1 MATGRRSEQGDA
13 FGVDPEACGVVVDP
27 SDRAFDVP
35 GRLLPARAGGRGKP
49 VVDIEDHVA
58 AASEPSRKQAAAP
71 AALVPPA
78 TMDEHDGGMPPA
90 PRTGALWDEP
100 HIQPPHRGGV
110 SAEVGDALRRCRLQ
124 PVPNRNQ
131 RYHQAP
137 TDTAAVNEAMR
148 RAPACPASAATPK
161 PTPPA
166 AVTTKEHSVSTTPAK
181 YSGWL
186 GPGATISSP
195 PARHNSAHPSATQHS
210 RARGSRRGRGR
221 GRTPPWA
228 GPRRVRSSSC
238 ISPLGPTV
246 PDPQG
251 GLGPAAVA
259 LEAARPVDLAYA
271 RGHEQGL
278 GLAVLVHIG
287 LLRKIPQP
295 APGRAQGFPREQP
308 RRPGAVTNAR
318 QLADLLSSADASVV
332 NSSG

>member
-13 FGVDPEACGVVVDP
+13 FGVDPEARGVVVDP

-49 VVDIEDHVA
+49 VIDVEDHIP

-110 SAEVGDALRRCRLQ
+110 SAEVGDGLRRR
-124 PVPNRNQ
+124 PGMPRQ
-131 RYHQAP
+131 RR
-137 TDTAAVNEAMR
+137 D
-148 RAPACPASAATPK
+148 PK

-166 AVTTKEHSVSTTPAK
+166 AVTTKEHSVSTTTAK

-195 PARHNSAHPSATQHS
+195 PARHNGAHPSATQHS
-210 RARGSRRGRGR
+210 SARGRGR
-221 GRTPPWA
+221 GRTAPWA
-228 GPRRVRSSSC
+228 GPRRVRSSSR
-238 ISPLGPTV
+238 ISPFTSGSSSP
-246 PDPQG
+246 
-251 GLGPAAVA
+251 GLS
-259 LEAARPVDLAYA
+259 
-271 RGHEQGL
+271 RGACYG
-278 GLAVLVHIG
+278 A
-287 LLRKIPQP
+287 
-295 APGRAQGFPREQP
+295 
-308 RRPGAVTNAR
+308 GAVTIGDAPQDPPASPRPGSGIPPGISPGVPAR
-318 QLADLLSSADASVV
+318 CWNRWPAIATPIAPRRRWP
-332 NSSG
+332 

>member
-13 FGVDPEACGVVVDP
+13 FGVDPEARGVVVDP

-49 VVDIEDHVA
+49 VVDIEDHIP

-110 SAEVGDALRRCRLQ
+110 SAEVGDGLRRR
-124 PVPNRNQ
+124 
-131 RYHQAP
+131 
-137 TDTAAVNEAMR
+137 
-148 RAPACPASAATPK
+148 PASAETPK

-166 AVTTKEHSVSTTPAK
+166 AVTIKEHSVSATPAK

-210 RARGSRRGRGR
+210 SARGRGR
-221 GRTPPWA
+221 GRTAPWA
-228 GPRRVRSSSC
+228 GPRRVRSSSR
-238 ISPLGPTV
+238 ISPFTSGSSSPGVV
-246 PDPQG
+246 P
-251 GLGPAAVA
+251 
-259 LEAARPVDLAYA
+259 RS
-271 RGHEQGL
+271 
-278 GLAVLVHIG
+278 
-287 LLRKIPQP
+287 LLRGQCRHHRGCPARSPSQP
-295 APGRAQGFPREQP
+295 PAGLRVSPGISPGVPARCWNRKWPAIATPIAP
-308 RRPGAVTNAR
+308 RRRWP
-318 QLADLLSSADASVV
+318 
-332 NSSG
+332 